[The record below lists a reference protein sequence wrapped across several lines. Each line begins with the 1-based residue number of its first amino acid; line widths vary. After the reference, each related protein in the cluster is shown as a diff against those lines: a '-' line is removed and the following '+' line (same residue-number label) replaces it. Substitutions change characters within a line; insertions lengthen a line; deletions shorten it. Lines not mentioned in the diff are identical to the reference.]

1 MPGKPRVEVG
11 VTINGHWLLLRHQH
25 AMLLSMFSLFGRLCR
40 RQRMAGC
47 QRQRVPDLRL
57 RLQLMCTYPLA
68 GTKPKTS
75 RDLGGSEG
83 WVTGSNAE
91 CTVGLPGRS
100 ELMEF
105 EAKLCAWKDCAALC
119 SLVWTQLS
127 PRPQLQGRSSQERN
141 AALSL

>member
-1 MPGKPRVEVG
+1 MVIGCCSGTNMQCSSACSLYLAAYAEGKGWQV
-11 VTINGHWLLLRHQH
+11 
-25 AMLLSMFSLFGRLCR
+25 
-40 RQRMAGC
+40 C

-83 WVTGSNAE
+83 WVTGSTAE

-105 EAKLCAWKDCAALC
+105 EAKLCAWKRLCCLVLFGLDTAL
-119 SLVWTQLS
+119 
-127 PRPQLQGRSSQERN
+127 PEAQLQGRSSQERN